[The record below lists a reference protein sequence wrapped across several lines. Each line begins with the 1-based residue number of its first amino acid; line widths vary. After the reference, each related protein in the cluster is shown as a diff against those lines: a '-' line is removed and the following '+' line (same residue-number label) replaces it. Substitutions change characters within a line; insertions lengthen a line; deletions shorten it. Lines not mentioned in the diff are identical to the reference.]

1 MDLITKLE
9 NKVLRWARSLPHL
22 PASNRKWLGINI
34 WWLVLIVAIFSGLG
48 LLTSLYG
55 LLVGA
60 TVNGNSDIAYLTGG
74 YSSLVM
80 MSAVISIVFIAAN
93 LLLLAL
99 AIKPLKAMEK
109 KGWVLVFM
117 ALLVQVLA
125 VVVDA
130 VLSFNILTFILSLI
144 YGAMVTAISLYFLFE
159 IHGEFAHKPKAKI
172 KKL

>member
-9 NKVLRWARSLPHL
+9 NKVLGWARSLPHL
-22 PASNRKWLGINI
+22 PASNKKWLGKNI
-34 WWLVLIVAIFSGLG
+34 WWLALIVAIFSGLG

-55 LLVGA
+55 FFVGA
-60 TVNGNSDIAYLTGG
+60 AVNGNSDIAYLTGG
-74 YSSLVM
+74 YNSLIM
-80 MSAVISIVFIAAN
+80 MSAVISIVFITAN

-117 ALLVQVLA
+117 ALLVQALA

-130 VLSFNILTFILSLI
+130 ILSFNVLTFILSLI

-159 IHGEFAHKPKAKI
+159 IHGEFAHKPKVKI
-172 KKL
+172 KKI